1 MFYLWLLVSA
11 AAVYTFFR
19 SCYPNFKG
27 AKDLFSILGFLLI
40 FTISSFFLV

>member
-19 SCYPNFKG
+19 SYYPNFKE

-40 FTISSFFLV
+40 FTISSFF